1 MYLDSLAIEQDSS
14 ILTKEKTS
22 CVVLE
27 ERLVRSIERPSK
39 QIGNTRSF
47 RAQVSTVKVAMIA
60 RAMEGRS
67 SMIMLL
73 LHQPELRRQLST
85 RLQAEGYA
93 VASPL
98 HRADMVTELNTCE
111 PDVIV
116 LDLYVDHP
124 SGIED
129 LKILRDAGYQG
140 RIIVLSG
147 ASMMPMLKEIYPCEN
162 RQCRAGSSRETGS
175 VPSRDP
181 AIRDFELS
189 EAEPPLGNLLPCL
202 CIL

>member
-1 MYLDSLAIEQDSS
+1 
-14 ILTKEKTS
+14 
-22 CVVLE
+22 
-27 ERLVRSIERPSK
+27 
-39 QIGNTRSF
+39 
-47 RAQVSTVKVAMIA
+47 
-60 RAMEGRS
+60 
-67 SMIMLL
+67 MIMLL

-147 ASMMPMLKEIYPCEN
+147 ASMMPMLKEIYPWRIDSVVQVPPE
-162 RQCRAGSSRETGS
+162 RQGQYHLGTLQSAISSCLKQSHHSTISCRGYAFYESGGRQDGRDLHDWLRAEREIEM
-175 VPSRDP
+175 R
-181 AIRDFELS
+181 
-189 EAEPPLGNLLPCL
+189 
-202 CIL
+202 